1 MIISEGLTR
10 QHPLAVAALSPFM
23 RELLGRAP
31 RMNFFQFCQLL
42 ELHAPQQALL
52 GSQDTPESEAV
63 RFRPLPKVGFPGTE
77 MAAVEFDDDRPQAP
91 PSVRTTFLGL
101 YGVNAAMPHHFI
113 EDIVLRREGSEE
125 VAAFLDM
132 FNHRIA
138 TLFYRSW
145 RKYRYPVGFRPGGED
160 EMSGYLLCLAGFGI
174 GNAARK
180 QGLSPARLLALLGLL
195 TQRTRTAD
203 GLAGVISQILP
214 GADVTVKEFHPIWVR
229 LEHLQVL
236 GTKTVD
242 GVKPRGLGDGHV
254 IGRGVMDR
262 TQTVQVTI
270 RPADA
275 GQSNDILPGAIL
287 HQDLMNLLRVY
298 LGYKV
303 DAELRMEVSAM
314 TAPQLTLGKA
324 PDADGIPQARPRLAW
339 TTLLKPA
346 SDRIVTI
353 SLGRYSGLAA

>member
-1 MIISEGLTR
+1 MNANEGLSR
-10 QHPLAVAALSPFM
+10 QYPLAVAALSPFM

-31 RMNFFQFCQLL
+31 RMNFFQLCQLL
-42 ELHAPQQALL
+42 ELHAPQQPLL
-52 GSQDTPESEAV
+52 GREDTPESEPV

-77 MAAVEFDDDRPQAP
+77 MAKVEFDDERPNAP

-101 YGVNAAMPHHFI
+101 YGVNAAVPHHFI
-113 EDIVLRREGSEE
+113 EDIVLRREGSEA
-125 VAAFLDM
+125 VASFLDM

-174 GNAARK
+174 GNAENK

-203 GLAGVISQILP
+203 GLAGVIRHLLP
-214 GADVTVKEFHPIWVR
+214 GACVTIKEFHPVWVR
-229 LEHLQVL
+229 LEQPQGL
-236 GTKTVD
+236 GSKAI
-242 GVKPRGLGDGHV
+242 GGIAPRGLADGHV
-254 IGRGVMDR
+254 LGRGVPDR

-275 GQSNDILPGAIL
+275 TQANDILPDASL
-287 HQDLMNLLRVY
+287 HHDMLKLLRAY

-303 DAELRMEVSAM
+303 DVELRMEVSSM
-314 TAPQLTLGKA
+314 TAPQLMLGKSA
-324 PDADGIPQARPRLAW
+324 ATDDGSAVRPRLAW
-339 TTLLKPA
+339 STLLKPA